1 MEEIKS
7 LFLDLLL
14 FGHTVRKEQLIIMLS
29 LLYDKSF
36 DVDYSSIELNGNVLF
51 TEKSVINFFSAKKQ
65 LENGEDITDID
76 LFIDLYRALLIKNE
90 CYELLSYLKL

>member
-1 MEEIKS
+1 MEKTKS

-14 FGHTVRKEQLIIMLS
+14 FGHTVRKEELITMLS
-29 LLYDKSF
+29 LLYDKSVYEEY
-36 DVDYSSIELNGNVLF
+36 DNVRLNGNVLF
-51 TEKSVINFFSAKKQ
+51 TKKSVFYFFAAKKQ
-65 LENGEDITDID
+65 LENNEEITDID